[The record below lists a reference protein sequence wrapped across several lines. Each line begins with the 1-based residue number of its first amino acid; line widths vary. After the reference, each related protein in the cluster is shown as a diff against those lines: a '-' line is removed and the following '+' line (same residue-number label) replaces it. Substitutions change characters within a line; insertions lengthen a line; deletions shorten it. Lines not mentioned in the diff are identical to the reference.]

1 LVGSDII
8 VLGNSV
14 EMLDVELGVVVVEVE
29 EVVVEV
35 VEAEVVVDSLHL
47 TYSGQLQES
56 ILESKYSPGGQD
68 ISQGVRST
76 HS

>member
-1 LVGSDII
+1 
-8 VLGNSV
+8 
-14 EMLDVELGVVVVEVE
+14 MLDVELGVVVVEVE